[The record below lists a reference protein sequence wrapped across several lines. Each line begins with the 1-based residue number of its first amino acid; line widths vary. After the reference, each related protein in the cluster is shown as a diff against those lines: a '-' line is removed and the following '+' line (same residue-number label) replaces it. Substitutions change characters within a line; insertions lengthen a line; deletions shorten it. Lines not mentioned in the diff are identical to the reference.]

1 MNERLILM
9 TKRLFRE
16 LCPRQRPGVRRS
28 SGAFGNSLACGKLQ
42 RALATFAV
50 VAVMATSSSAEWEAL
65 PPLPEPCGGF
75 LCGTHDSKL
84 IIVGGTNWSDGTKN
98 WLKSVRAYDPAAKLW
113 IKMADLETPVGYGML
128 MQRGDTFGFVGGSD
142 GAKAMRFVSQWD
154 GQKIRSVA
162 VADLPSPVVLGVGGM
177 VGERMIMVGGTD
189 DAANVAGV
197 QRSTHSLQREG
208 GTWVVSRLADRPGKG
223 FATAASAVVGG
234 ELFVFGGLNWDAAT
248 QAVQN
253 TTAAYAF
260 DPAKNVWRTIQP
272 LATPVR
278 GVTAVALDDHQ
289 IYIAGGYRD
298 DFTAEAVIY
307 DVKKDSYRKAQPLPY
322 AAMVALVKCDGFV
335 YCLGGE
341 DKMKSRTDKFFR
353 IPVAELLK

>member
-1 MNERLILM
+1 MNERLIPM
-9 TKRLFRE
+9 TKRLF
-16 LCPRQRPGVRRS
+16 LSCVLLS
-28 SGAFGNSLACGKLQ
+28 TAH
-42 RALATFAV
+42 
-50 VAVMATSSSAEWEAL
+50 AEWEAL
-65 PPLPEPCGGF
+65 TPMPEPCGGF

-84 IIVGGTNWSDGTKN
+84 IIAGGTNWTDGVKN
-98 WLKSVRAYDPAAKLW
+98 WLKAVRTYDPAERHWVKV
-113 IKMADLETPVGYGML
+113 ADLETPVGYGML

-142 GAKAMRFVSQWD
+142 GTKAMRLVSQWD
-154 GQKIRSVA
+154 GQKIGAEA

-197 QRSTHSLQREG
+197 QRSTYSLQLEG

-234 ELFVFGGLNWDAAT
+234 ELFVFGGLNWDEAS

-253 TTAAYAF
+253 ITASYAF
-260 DPAKNVWRTIQP
+260 DPVKNAWRTIRP
-272 LATPVR
+272 LAQPAR

-298 DFTAEAVIY
+298 DFTADAVIY
-307 DVKKDSYRKAQPLPY
+307 DVKTDSYRKAQPLPY
-322 AAMVALVKCDGFV
+322 AAMVALVKLDGFV

>member
-1 MNERLILM
+1 MNEQLILT
-9 TKRLFRE
+9 TKRL
-16 LCPRQRPGVRRS
+16 LLSCVLLS
-28 SGAFGNSLACGKLQ
+28 TAH
-42 RALATFAV
+42 
-50 VAVMATSSSAEWEAL
+50 AEWEAL

-84 IIVGGTNWSDGTKN
+84 IIAGGTNWSDGAKN
-98 WLKSVRAYDPAAKLW
+98 WLKSVRAYDPAAKQW
-113 IKMADLETPVGYGML
+113 IKMADLEMPVGYGMP

-142 GAKAMRFVSQWD
+142 GTKAMRLVSQWD
-154 GQKIRSVA
+154 GQKIRSES

-234 ELFVFGGLNWDAAT
+234 ELFVFGGLNWDEAS

-253 TTAAYAF
+253 ITASYAF
-260 DPAKNVWRTIQP
+260 DPVKNAWRTIRP
-272 LATPVR
+272 LAQPAR
-278 GVTAVALDDHQ
+278 GVTAVALDSHQ

-298 DFTAEAVIY
+298 DFTADAVIY
-307 DVKKDSYRKAQPLPY
+307 DVKADSYRKAQPLPY
-322 AAMVALVKCDGFV
+322 AAMVALVTLDGFV

-353 IPVAELLK
+353 IPVEELLK